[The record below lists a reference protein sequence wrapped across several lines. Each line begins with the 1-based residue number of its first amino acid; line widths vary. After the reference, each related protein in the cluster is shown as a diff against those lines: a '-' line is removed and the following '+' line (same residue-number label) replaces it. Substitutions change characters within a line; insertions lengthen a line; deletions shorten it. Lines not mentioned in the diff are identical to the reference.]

1 MRPVIACSALTSLI
15 AICLVA
21 AACARVEGTGRKQ
34 FLFTTPQQENQMG
47 AQAYTDAKGK
57 EKPCTDAATIAFV
70 QRVGQR
76 LAQVAKP
83 KDSKFEWEFS
93 VFESDTINA
102 WCLPGGKVAVYT
114 GILPFC
120 ENEAGLAAV
129 MGHEIGHAIARHG
142 GERMSQNA
150 VVGVAGETMGAVLQ
164 SQGLSPTTTNL
175 SMAAFGGLTQVGVLL
190 PFSRKQESEADYLG
204 LKYMAEAGYDPHE
217 AVAFW
222 GRFAKLGSG
231 TPAFLSTHPQS
242 ADRARDL
249 EAKLAEAGKLYQA
262 APDKHGAGEP
272 IPARYRQMPAVGK

>member
-1 MRPVIACSALTSLI
+1 MRSALLAS
-15 AICLVA
+15 AAVFAFLVC
-21 AACARVEGTGRKQ
+21 ACARVDGTGRRQ
-34 FLFTTPQQENQMG
+34 LLLTSPAQENQMG

-57 EKPCTDAATIAFV
+57 EKPCNDAATIAFV
-70 QRVGQR
+70 QRIGQR
-76 LAQVAKP
+76 LAQVAKS
-83 KDSKFEWEFS
+83 KDSKFDWEFT
-93 VFESDTINA
+93 VFESDTVNA

-142 GERMSQNA
+142 GERMSQGA

-164 SQGLSPTTTNL
+164 SQGIDPNVTNI
-175 SMAAFGGLTQVGVLL
+175 SMAAFGGLSQVGVIL

-204 LKYMAEAGYDPHE
+204 LKYMSEAGYDPHE
-217 AVAFW
+217 AVKFW
-222 GRFAKLGSG
+222 GRFAKLGSGG

-249 EAKLAEAGKLYQA
+249 EAKMGEAEKLYQA
-262 APDKHGAGEP
+262 APEKHGAGEP
-272 IPARYRQMPAVGK
+272 VPPRYREMKTGGAP